1 MYETVKELCKKKNI
15 TVAQLERNTGLAR
28 GAIGK
33 WRKCSPQL
41 NSLEKVADALGVS
54 VTTLINKSKKKVE

>member
-28 GAIGK
+28 GEIGK

-41 NSLEKVADALGVS
+41 NSLEKVADALGIS